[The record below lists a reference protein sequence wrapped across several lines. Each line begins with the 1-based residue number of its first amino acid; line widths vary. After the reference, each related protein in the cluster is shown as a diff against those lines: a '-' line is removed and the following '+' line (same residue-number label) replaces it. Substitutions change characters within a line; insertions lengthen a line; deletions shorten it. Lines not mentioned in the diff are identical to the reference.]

1 MGPDLRR
8 HLLILPTPGPIFTT
22 PELVEGPI
30 LPTSPEPVE
39 GLPPF
44 TLPELVEGLWIQRTS
59 RPRPLNSTLANLSA
73 RMERRHRL
81 VGDSFLGDRRLRHN
95 RLQYHWLRFSRLR
108 DNRLRSSRLRFRHRP
123 RQVSATG
130 LAPELGL
137 LLLASPTP
145 GQSHPGCQPGGHGTA
160 DGDQP
165 PYA

>member
-81 VGDSFLGDRRLRHN
+81 VGDSFLGDVRSRR
-95 RLQYHWLRFSRLR
+95 RLR
-108 DNRLRSSRLRFRHRP
+108 DNRLRFGHRP
-123 RQVSATG
+123 RQVRATG

-145 GQSHPGCQPGGHGTA
+145 GQSRPGRQPGGHGTA